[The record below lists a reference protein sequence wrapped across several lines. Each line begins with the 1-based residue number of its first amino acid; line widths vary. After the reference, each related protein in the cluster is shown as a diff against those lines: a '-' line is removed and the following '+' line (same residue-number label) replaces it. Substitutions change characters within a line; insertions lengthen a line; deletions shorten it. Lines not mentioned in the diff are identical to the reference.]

1 VSFGKRCPLSQSLIN
16 HCCCGSVVTKEEMDE
31 EKEKKKKKKRK
42 RLMLALEGCAS
53 NKVLYYSLFSLFLQ
67 NYKLCKL

>member
-1 VSFGKRCPLSQSLIN
+1 VSFGKHCFLSQSLIH

-31 EKEKKKKKKRK
+31 EKEKNEKKERK

-53 NKVLYYSLFSLFLQ
+53 NEVLNYGVFSSFLQ
-67 NYKLCKL
+67 NYKLRKL